1 EHKPWEGAVDTL
13 AGVVI
18 HESDLMDHDER
29 RVNPNLLSSR

>member
-1 EHKPWEGAVDTL
+1 L

-29 RVNPNLLSSR
+29 RVNPNLLSPR